1 MKTLIKNAWVVTMD
15 DDWHDYPEGF
25 LLMEDTIIKDLG
37 PMSKYLEN
45 YPDDFELDI
54 KVVDAAGGLLIP
66 GMINTHCHM
75 GMIPFR
81 GLGDDMKDRLFRL
94 LLPLERSL
102 TKELCCSS
110 SKIAIAEMLQSGIT
124 TVFDM
129 YFYEND
135 VAEVADEMGIRAFL
149 GQTVQ
154 SSTTCENLSEIN
166 YGMKLL
172 PEFIEKWRNHE
183 LVKPAIG
190 PHATYSVDLPVLQEI
205 AQIAK
210 DNEILYGIHMSEMD
224 QEMTEF
230 KKKYNST
237 PVQYLAEQGVLNENL
252 VAVHCIHTNERDFQ
266 VLDQYGVGVAHCV
279 VANTKSA
286 KGVAPVQQ
294 MLDAGVTVGLGTD
307 GPSSGNI
314 LDMFNQMRTM
324 AYAQKT
330 ANKNRSAFPAKDIF
344 YLATRGGAKALHI
357 ENKVGQLSIGYQA
370 DVVLLET
377 KSLNMFPVYDPYST
391 IVYQGKS
398 ENVQDVWVNGSHLV
412 ENTQLT
418 RVDLDGMTQEIA
430 AMMNYFVATAKSMLA
445 EL

>member
-430 AMMNYFVATAKSMLA
+430 AMMNDFVATAKSMLA

>member
-25 LLMEDTIIKDLG
+25 LLMEDTTIKDLG
-37 PMSKYLEN
+37 AMSTYRDTYLA
-45 YPDDFELDI
+45 DFEDGV
-54 KVVDAAGGLLIP
+54 KVIDAAGGLLIP

-102 TKELCCSS
+102 TKELCCAS
-110 SKIAIAEMLQSGIT
+110 SKMAIAEMLQSGIT

-154 SSTTCENLSEIN
+154 SSTSCENLNEVN

-172 PEFIEKWRNHE
+172 PEFIEKWRDHE

-205 AQIAK
+205 ARIAK
-210 DNEILYGIHMSEMD
+210 ENDILFGIHMSEMD
-224 QEMTEF
+224 QEMAEF
-230 KKKYNST
+230 KEKYQST
-237 PVQYLAEQGVLNENL
+237 PVQYLADQGVLNDNL
-252 VAVHCIHTNERDFQ
+252 VAVHCIHTNEEDMQ
-266 VLDQYGVGVAHCV
+266 VLDQYGVAVAHCV

-286 KGVAPVQQ
+286 KGVAPVQK

-324 AYAQKT
+324 AYAQKM
-330 ANKNRSAFPAKDIF
+330 ANKNRSAFPAKGIF
-344 YLATRGGAKALHI
+344 YLATRGGAKSLHL
-357 ENKVGQLSIGYQA
+357 ENKVGQLSVGYQA
-370 DVVLLET
+370 DITLLET
-377 KSLNMFPVYDPYST
+377 KSINMFPVYDPYST
-391 IVYQGKS
+391 IVYQAKS
-398 ENVQDVWVNGSHLV
+398 ENVQDVWVNGAHLLADA
-412 ENTQLT
+412 QLT
-418 RVDLDGMTQEIA
+418 RVNQAEMTQEMA
-430 AMMNYFVATAKSMLA
+430 AIMDDFVATAKQMLT
-445 EL
+445 EV